1 MFRQEEMSDSKGI
14 LAPSRLGCLLR
25 PLRPSPTGP
34 KRFCQ
39 EQVQYQLT
47 IGPRLSPAITSCP
60 GRKLN
65 LQSRLPVVSDF
76 YIFPAWG
83 GCRACGRTAGKSEF
97 ARSALESW
105 FGHFIQRAWTAGG
118 LSLGKQCGSSNN
130 SQHPVPLS
138 RRQFPFR
145 KVSEIFQQ

>member
-14 LAPSRLGCLLR
+14 LAPSHLVHLLR
-25 PLRPSPTGP
+25 PTPTGP

-65 LQSRLPVVSDF
+65 LQSRLPLVSDF

-83 GCRACGRTAGKSEF
+83 GGRACGRTACKSEF

-105 FGHFIQRAWTAGG
+105 FGHFIQGAWTAGC
-118 LSLGKQCGSSNN
+118 LSLGKQYGASNN
-130 SQHPVPLS
+130 CQYPVPLS
-138 RRQFPFR
+138 RGQFPFHE
-145 KVSEIFQQ
+145 VSEISQQ